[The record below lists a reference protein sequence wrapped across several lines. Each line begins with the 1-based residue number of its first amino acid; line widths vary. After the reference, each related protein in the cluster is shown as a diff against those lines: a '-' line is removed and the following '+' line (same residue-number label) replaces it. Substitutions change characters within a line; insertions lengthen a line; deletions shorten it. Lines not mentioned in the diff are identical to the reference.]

1 MVIQTKEDVESLQN
15 GDTCFIQNPK
25 TGELLSATY
34 YDKNGTQNIGSSG
47 YWIRPNQYNS
57 RGLRKPTKQ
66 MLIDSII
73 NKWFTITNKRD

>member
-15 GDTCFIQNPK
+15 GDTCFIQNLK
-25 TGELLSATY
+25 TDELLSATY
-34 YDKNGTQNIGSSG
+34 YDKDDTHNIGSSG

-57 RGLRKPTKQ
+57 CGLRKPTKQ